1 MRYRRL
7 SSSRTLLSTVL
18 PVARGMFRVW
28 KQFSSAVSSAAKA
41 GRPMAAMAVVTALTF
56 RKLRREIFLENITKF
71 PPFLHCTI

>member
-1 MRYRRL
+1 
-7 SSSRTLLSTVL
+7 
-18 PVARGMFRVW
+18 MFRVW

-71 PPFLHCTI
+71 LLFALHVLNPDGVQLGVFVWPDRLVDSF